1 MFTGRTH
8 RTQQVVVFAAMTN
21 YRKRI
26 QSKTRKGKRGGAAA
40 DRGEFGVCHQAKE
53 GVPLELFSV
62 TCKVSAAA

>member
-1 MFTGRTH
+1 MRVPRRPELWVLAFRGGRH
-8 RTQQVVVFAAMTN
+8 RSEVSILTE
-21 YRKRI
+21 
-26 QSKTRKGKRGGAAA
+26 GKRGGTAA